1 MQAARSLRNKA
12 GRGMGGGRRYRMMA
26 QALDRRQIAN
36 APSSGF
42 DFKRALKDCF
52 ERRQREL
59 GISDRELVRSFDLGS
74 RLGAFIALRRFHRD
88 GDIDE
93 RMRLMLQRRLGISDG
108 EFGAL
113 FGRFFCE
120 AYADRNCFFS
130 NLGLFAR
137 HIGEILD
144 TPAYSN
150 VVFYGASAPG
160 GHGDVPVSIGELL
173 WHYSCGEW
181 ILNFAGRR
189 AYVYRLTGA
198 LSNDSLRADAV
209 GEDGTLLH
217 AGLHSAQGTLLAFY
231 DYRPRT
237 PVGPTSWTVRSLARM
252 LAGRGSAAF

>member
-1 MQAARSLRNKA
+1 MI
-12 GRGMGGGRRYRMMA
+12 A
-26 QALDRRQIAN
+26 QAMQRQ
-36 APSSGF
+36 PSAAAGGF
-42 DFKRALKDCF
+42 DFRRALKDCF

-59 GISDRELVRSFDLGS
+59 GLSDRDLVRSFDLRS
-74 RLGAFIALRRFHRD
+74 KLGALMALRRFHRD

-93 RMRLMLQRRLGISDG
+93 RMRTMIQRRLGISDG

-130 NLGLFAR
+130 NLGLFASN
-137 HIGEILD
+137 IDEILS
-144 TPAYSN
+144 TPAYSD

-160 GHGDVPVSIGELL
+160 ARGDVPVSVGELL
-173 WHYSCGEW
+173 WHYSRGEW
-181 ILNFAGRR
+181 MLCRGQRR
-189 AYVYRLTGA
+189 AYIYRLTGR

-231 DYRPRT
+231 EYSRRHCA
-237 PVGPTSWTVRSLARM
+237 GPTSWTVRSLARM
-252 LAGRGSAAF
+252 LAGRGGSAAF